1 MELTMPQGWG
11 RSFGRGAWRRYAPPM
26 IALMVILTICFS
38 ILQPDAGKLS
48 EPAVGLVR
56 SLVWPSVL
64 ILTLLFFR
72 QQAEVLFANLNDLIA
87 RVSSFTIAN
96 ISMQAGPERIPV
108 PKGSDLVTL
117 ENVAL
122 LHTSFLRRD
131 KTREFN
137 DGLIYYQIEVV
148 VIAPDVTLDR
158 IELVTYHLDESYPKT
173 TYPIDDRQTKFKLK
187 ELANGTS
194 IVRAEIKFKD
204 QENPLHLNRFIDLR
218 PEGPKI

>member
-1 MELTMPQGWG
+1 
-11 RSFGRGAWRRYAPPM
+11 
-26 IALMVILTICFS
+26 
-38 ILQPDAGKLS
+38 
-48 EPAVGLVR
+48 VR

-137 DGLIYYQIEVV
+137 DGLIYYRIEVV

-187 ELANGTS
+187 ELA
-194 IVRAEIKFKD
+194 
-204 QENPLHLNRFIDLR
+204 ID
-218 PEGPKI
+218 PAYN